1 MKKMKKVLAAI
12 LAAVLALAASA
23 CGQKQQPLEVEPSL
37 TQMRSICELAV
48 MECYYHNVAKFQQ
61 EVDGILWFGGEKH
74 FWIEYSGKV
83 RYGIDVSLVNLE
95 VNGDQITITIPNA
108 HLMDC
113 DIDLDSLDE
122 ESYVVAK
129 GSKNIT
135 AEDEMT
141 AFSEAQVLMEEQA
154 QNDEVLLAQ
163 AQQRAQTLLE
173 NYVKNIGEAAGKT
186 YTIHW
191 EYLDTDSSS
200 ASEK

>member
-1 MKKMKKVLAAI
+1 MN
-12 LAAVLALAASA
+12 S
-23 CGQKQQPLEVEPSL
+23 E
-37 TQMRSICELAV
+37 
-48 MECYYHNVAKFQQ
+48 
-61 EVDGILWFGGEKH
+61 
-74 FWIEYSGKV
+74 
-83 RYGIDVSLVNLE
+83 
-95 VNGDQITITIPNA
+95 QITITIPNA

-141 AFSEAQVLMEEQA
+141 AFSEAQALMEEQA

-200 ASEK
+200 TSEK